1 MSYDAIQ
8 GSLDVSLP
16 RHQKPSFLAVGYM
29 VLLGDTVRGIFF
41 PTLWP
46 LVSSFGGT
54 RAAQGVVVAA
64 FSMGRVLVSP
74 SYGAYS
80 TKHGYRKILV
90 FAHCLICLG
99 ALLYTRVWNVP
110 SLVCAQLILGFGC
123 GTLGVTRAYFA
134 ESVPRD
140 QRTVWLGRVTA
151 AQYCGLTCTSFLGS
165 LLARTGERLEKD
177 ASLAWLNISPL
188 TCSAYAVLLMALVA
202 LLLLQAPSFYDF
214 VPADR
219 QAGATVARED
229 GVQTDD
235 DRAHFRLVVV
245 GLVLNIITK

>member
-90 FAHCLICLG
+90 FAHCLICL
-99 ALLYTRVWNVP
+99 LYTSP
-110 SLVCAQLILGFGC
+110 S
-123 GTLGVTRAYFA
+123 
-134 ESVPRD
+134 PRD
-140 QRTVWLGRVTA
+140 
-151 AQYCGLTCTSFLGS
+151 S
-165 LLARTGERLEKD
+165 
-177 ASLAWLNISPL
+177 
-188 TCSAYAVLLMALVA
+188 
-202 LLLLQAPSFYDF
+202 
-214 VPADR
+214 
-219 QAGATVARED
+219 
-229 GVQTDD
+229 
-235 DRAHFRLVVV
+235 
-245 GLVLNIITK
+245 